1 MTTRR
6 TYTKATKARASGIAI
21 AAGVSEAERQ
31 TGIPKTTIQYWV
43 TSAEFVQ
50 LRTRAREE
58 FAAELYAGVQE
69 GARYVINGL
78 RDPDAPLR
86 DKAQAF
92 GILYDRFALLSGEA
106 TTRSEHRDITD
117 VDADGVAAIEGLLAG
132 SPWEVTAGVEHRRN
146 GASTNG
152 TH

>member
-1 MTTRR
+1 MTTSR

-21 AAGVSEAERQ
+21 ATGVSEAERQ
-31 TGIPKTTIQYWV
+31 TGIPKTTIQRWV
-43 TSAEFVQ
+43 TSDECVQ

-69 GARYVINGL
+69 GARHVIDGM

-106 TTRSEHRDITD
+106 TSRSEHRDIS
-117 VDADGVAAIEGLLAG
+117 VDDDTVAAIEGYLAG
-132 SPWEVTAGVEHRRN
+132 SPWTVPAGVEHRRN

-152 TH
+152 KH

>member
-6 TYTKATKARASGIAI
+6 TYTNRERAKAVGIAVVT
-21 AAGVSEAERQ
+21 GVSEAERQ
-31 TGIPKTTIQYWV
+31 TGIPKETIHYW
-43 TSAEFVQ
+43 TDKPEFAH
-50 LRTRAREE
+50 LRTRARELV
-58 FAAELYAGVQE
+58 ADDMWTGVQ
-69 GARYVINGL
+69 IGL
-78 RDPDAPLR
+78 RAVIEGLQNPDAPLR
-86 DKAQAF
+86 DKAQAL
-92 GILYDRFALLSGEA
+92 GIVYDRFALLSGEA

-152 TH
+152 KH